1 MSLKMVTMVLLLPE
15 IELNMRWGVERRK
28 TTEGFGACNEK
39 TNYPYFSSSETP
51 LDTGVPDRR
60 QGG

>member
-1 MSLKMVTMVLLLPE
+1 MSLKMGRFILLLPE
-15 IELNMRWGVERRK
+15 IELNLKWGVETGK

-51 LDTGVPDRR
+51 QRTGVPD
-60 QGG
+60 